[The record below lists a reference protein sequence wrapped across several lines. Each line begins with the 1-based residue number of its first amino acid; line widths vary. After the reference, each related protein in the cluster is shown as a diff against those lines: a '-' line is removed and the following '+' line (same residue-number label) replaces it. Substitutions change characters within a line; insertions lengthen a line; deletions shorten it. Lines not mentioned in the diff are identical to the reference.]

1 MGSTVLKMK
10 EGVINWWAEAEGQG
24 WRTKS
29 VGEGRREAGNR
40 AGAPVVIPRAMLPWM
55 GVVRMHSTDSGSP
68 VKQDELE
75 E

>member
-1 MGSTVLKMK
+1 MLKMK
-10 EGVINWWAEAEGQG
+10 EEVINWWAEAERQG

-40 AGAPVVIPRAMLPWM
+40 MRAPVVIQRVMLPGM
-55 GVVRMHSTDSGSP
+55 GVVRMHSTDSGSSF
-68 VKQDELE
+68 KQDELE